1 MLLPPGQPSP
11 RQETLLSDGEP
22 GEDAHFEIHPRRAGA
37 DVDDAAAR
45 APARPGGQET
55 VLVVDDEDAV
65 RELVARVLEARGYRV
80 LEAAD
85 AAEALSLSSG
95 YEEEIHLLLTDVV
108 MPGIPGSELA
118 AILAGA
124 RPETRVLFMSG
135 FPGHPTVGR
144 SSLVDASNLIEKP
157 FTAAGLAER
166 VRAALDEPR
175 RTPGVA

>member
-1 MLLPPGQPSP
+1 MLLRPGQPFP
-11 RQETLLSDGEP
+11 QEETPLGDREP
-22 GEDAHFEIHPRRAGA
+22 GEAAGFEVYPPPADV
-37 DVDDAAAR
+37 DVDDATAR
-45 APARPGGQET
+45 APAGPGDQET

-65 RELVARVLEARGYRV
+65 REIVARVLEARGYRI

-85 AAEALSLSSG
+85 AAQALTLSSG

-108 MPGIPGSELA
+108 MPGIPGPEMA

-124 RPETRVLFMSG
+124 RPETRVLFMSAY
-135 FPGHPTVGR
+135 PGDATVGGG
-144 SSLVDASNLIEKP
+144 SLVDASNLIEKP

-175 RTPGVA
+175 RTAGA

>member
-1 MLLPPGQPSP
+1 MLSSPGQPSP
-11 RQETLLSDGEP
+11 RQETPLGDAEL
-22 GEDAHFEIHPRRAGA
+22 GEDARFEIHLPRAAA

-45 APARPGGQET
+45 APARPAGQET

-65 RELVARVLEARGYRV
+65 REIVSRVLEARGYRI

-95 YEEEIHLLLTDVV
+95 YEGEIHLLLTDVV
-108 MPGIPGSELA
+108 MPGIPGPELA